1 MSPVTKALPWK
12 SSLKCTRG
20 GVLFYICC
28 GVLSKNTNKRS
39 SAAAVVDQMIG
50 RTPNMKTKAEKEIYP
65 QKEKKSQKWT
75 QATFD

>member
-1 MSPVTKALPWK
+1 M
-12 SSLKCTRG
+12 RG

-65 QKEKKSQKWT
+65 QKEKKSQ
-75 QATFD
+75 

>member
-1 MSPVTKALPWK
+1 M
-12 SSLKCTRG
+12 RG

-65 QKEKKSQKWT
+65 QKEKKSQRNDIT
-75 QATFD
+75 EVDTGHV

>member
-1 MSPVTKALPWK
+1 MINVSCHESFTLEKFSQVHG
-12 SSLKCTRG
+12 G

-65 QKEKKSQKWT
+65 QKEKKSQ
-75 QATFD
+75 